1 MNNLNESDKQQLSNM
16 RHSAEHVL
24 TQAMRNLGFKFL
36 MAMGPA
42 TDDGFYFD
50 FELVEGSIKEEDFE
64 KIEKEMK
71 RIIALDLPI
80 VEKTLEENE
89 ARKLFALNP
98 YKQEWIDEIVA
109 KG

>member
-64 KIEKEMK
+64 KIEKFIYQASQDLQV
-71 RIIALDLPI
+71 RIFLASLAAGFEL
-80 VEKTLEENE
+80 
-89 ARKLFALNP
+89 R
-98 YKQEWIDEIVA
+98 
-109 KG
+109 